1 MTLRELM
8 IERILFNMT
17 EEDLQDIYDI
27 TVKDL
32 QECSDED
39 FLDTYEEIFDSLM
52 GY

>member
-8 IERILFNMT
+8 IERLLMSFT
-17 EEDLQDIYDI
+17 EEDLQDIYDV

-32 QECSDED
+32 MECSDVD
-39 FLDTYEEIFDSLM
+39 FLDTYEEIVDDML

>member
-39 FLDTYEEIFDSLM
+39 FLDTYDEITEGCI